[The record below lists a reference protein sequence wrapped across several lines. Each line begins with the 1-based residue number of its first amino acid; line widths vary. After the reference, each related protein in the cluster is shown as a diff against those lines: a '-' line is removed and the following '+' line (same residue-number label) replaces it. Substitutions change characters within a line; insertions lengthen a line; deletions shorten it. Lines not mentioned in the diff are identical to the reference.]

1 MRRLIYNI
9 MILSIVSFLVSC
21 SEDDTVWKDTGGGSI
36 KLQFTDGL
44 LLSRAVDDSDKER
57 AIKHLDV
64 FIFEEDQSK
73 NPGNLEYY
81 ERIDNPSV
89 SGDDNEGTVTLRAS
103 LSQFDKATYYVY
115 VVANATTSFTGDEK
129 ISSWTELSQKIQED
143 ENIHMTGTGLPDM
156 PTHFLM
162 DGIAKV
168 SETDNS
174 VSIDPESNQDIT
186 LSVVL
191 KRAAAKVIVT
201 LKLGDKCQLLED
213 NSNHNRGYYFRNMP
227 YKSTI
232 LDFTNNGN
240 QVYPTA
246 YLRTPAKANDQI
258 SFDWKP
264 AENGST
270 EADKVIITGY
280 LYSHEWKDGSWEDP
294 TGNFYSNGTSLIV
307 NIPLL
312 FDEHKDGESEI
323 KLNNYYQIPLVR
335 KTQVD
340 NVDHWKIER
349 NTLYKVSATI
359 EAPGAEDNKEPVT
372 LDKLMYKTE
381 NWEVKPISVGNEVQP
396 TYLEVNKNLLEMHNV
411 ATDATLEFT
420 SSAPVTVKVSDAY
433 YYNKY
438 GQKISVPIEG
448 NISVPARI
456 NALTGKITIN
466 SVIPENLTARYFTI
480 TVTNTVDTKLQEVIK
495 VIQYPVICVSNQL
508 GWYSYRDDFNFNW
521 LSTNQEGARVSVSVE
536 YKTENNKNKYLGNN
550 YGTQNGCYIN
560 IGSWRDPQYVSYFF
574 NSKVIENITDDNK
587 NDAKHTSYFY
597 DGTKDTKECEENN
610 MRMYQMQ
617 VMATSPDY
625 VVGKP
630 RIGIDGQTDSSIENN
645 KLVSPA
651 FMIAS
656 RLGAVYPT
664 YGNADQLAKGG
675 NGGWRY
681 DENSGEFEI
690 IRLVKNN
697 RGNNYSVT
705 TEQANYDVK
714 EDELLKFYANHC
726 ANYVEVVGSGANQ
739 KVYEDWRLPTM
750 AEIVFIINNQGTSG
764 SDADAIDY
772 LLNGAYYYSAR
783 GPVYNP
789 KRPSDEPDKAI
800 RCVHDLDKPELLI
813 NKKE

>member
-73 NPGNLEYY
+73 NPGNLEHY

-89 SGDDNEGTVTLRAS
+89 SGDDNQGTVTLRAS

-168 SETDNS
+168 SATDNS

-201 LKLGDKCQLLED
+201 LTLGDKCQLLED

-270 EADKVIITGY
+270 EADQVVITGY

-312 FDEHKDGESEI
+312 FDENKNGESEI

-438 GQKISVPIEG
+438 GKKINVPIED

-466 SVIPENLTARYFTI
+466 SNIPENLTARYFTV
-480 TVTNTVDTKLQEVIK
+480 TVTNTVDTNFQEVIK

-521 LSTNQEGARVSVSVE
+521 ESTNKEGAWVSVGAKNNNGE
-536 YKTENNKNKYLGNN
+536 YTDNY
-550 YGTQNGCYIN
+550 YGTNAANNNGLKSNNPKYEN
-560 IGSWRDPQYVSYFF
+560 YFF
-574 NSKVIENITDDNK
+574 NSKVIESITDENR
-587 NDAKHTSYFY
+587 NDATHTSYFY
-597 DGTKDTKECEENN
+597 NGSKGTSKCETHN

-617 VMATSPDY
+617 VMATSHEY
-625 VVGKP
+625 VVGRP
-630 RIGIDGQTDSSIENN
+630 RITNGKTDSSVENN
-645 KLVSPA
+645 QLVSPA

-656 RLGAVYPT
+656 RLGAVYSG
-664 YGNADQLAKGG
+664 YGKTNELK
-675 NGGWRY
+675 NGGDGGLQYNEQNRTFS
-681 DENSGEFEI
+681 NV
-690 IRLVKNN
+690 RLYAKQSW
-697 RGNNYSVT
+697 GSTIYEPT
-705 TEQANYDVK
+705 TDNANYNVAN
-714 EDELLKFYANHC
+714 DELLEFYANHC
-726 ANYVEVVGSGANQ
+726 ENYVEVVGEGANQ
-739 KVYEDWRLPTM
+739 KVYKDWRLPTA
-750 AEIVFIINNQGTSG
+750 AEIVFIINNQGESG
-764 SDADAIDY
+764 DDADAIDY
-772 LLNGAYYYSAR
+772 LLNGAFYYSAR
-783 GPVYNP
+783 GPIYNP
-789 KRPSDEPDKAI
+789 KRPNTENGKAI
-800 RCVHDLDKPELLI
+800 RCVHDLDNPNLVI
-813 NKKE
+813 SKKE